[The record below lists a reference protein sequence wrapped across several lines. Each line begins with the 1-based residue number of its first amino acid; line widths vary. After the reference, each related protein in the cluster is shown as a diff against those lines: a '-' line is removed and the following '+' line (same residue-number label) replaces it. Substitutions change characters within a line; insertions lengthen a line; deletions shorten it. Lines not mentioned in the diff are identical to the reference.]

1 MTAATCKVVGM
12 VAGGRQ
18 HIVASVGLD
27 DPVLLIPEPDN
38 AYDPNAVAVYTAP
51 RTALLHPEALVS
63 SLRDPAG
70 GGTVHE
76 RDRALLIDRQA
87 GYLPR
92 DLAARLDLPAKGIVG
107 YVAEVRWAPT
117 EYDRQGRP
125 TEPRPAGFDVVADIT
140 FKDHP

>member
-18 HIVASVGLD
+18 HVVAYVAVN
-27 DPVLLIPEPDN
+27 DPVLLLPEPDN
-38 AYDPNAVAVYTAP
+38 PHDGNAVAVYTAP
-51 RTALLHPEALVS
+51 RTVLLHPEVLVS

-70 GGTVHE
+70 GGTIHPL
-76 RDRALLIDRQA
+76 DRSLLIDRQA

-92 DLAARLDLPAKGIVG
+92 DLAARLTLPAEGIVG

-117 EYDRQGRP
+117 EYDREGRP
-125 TEPRPAGFDVVADIT
+125 TEPRPAGFDVVADLT